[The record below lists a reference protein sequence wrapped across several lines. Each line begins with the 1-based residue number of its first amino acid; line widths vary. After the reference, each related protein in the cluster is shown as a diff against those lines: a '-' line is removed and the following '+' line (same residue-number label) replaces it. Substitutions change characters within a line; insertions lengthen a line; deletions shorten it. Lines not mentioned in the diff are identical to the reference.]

1 MLMLFLLLASF
12 AVNTPPATLSC
23 RKPNEYRLVVVQNRD
38 RKQEWDSRD
47 PDNVNILVGDEVI
60 AKIELPKEGEA
71 KNFELD
77 ALKKTK
83 AGFVIKVNW
92 GASISHY
99 EIQFNF
105 RRKRNRFYLYR
116 VKKVSFLTLHP
127 ERGFWDTKRVKVMK
141 IRNLPIEKFVM
152 TRYL

>member
-1 MLMLFLLLASF
+1 MLFLLLASF
-12 AVNTPPATLSC
+12 AVNTPPATLNC
-23 RKPNEYRLVVVQNRD
+23 RKPNEYRLVVVQNPD
-38 RKQEWDSRD
+38 RRKEWDSGD
-47 PDNVNILVGDEVI
+47 PDDVNILVGDEVI

-71 KNFELD
+71 KNFQLD

-105 RRKRNRFYLYR
+105 RCKRNRFYLYR
-116 VKKVSFLTLHP
+116 VKKVSLLTLHP
-127 ERGFWDTKRVKVMK
+127 DRGFWDTTVTKVTK
-141 IRNLPIEKFVM
+141 PNVPIEKFVM